1 MLTDTPLVV
10 LRLYEL
16 VQVLGTVFG
25 GYLVIRYGRT
35 KFLAGLYAGCI
46 SIFFWDWI
54 FTDSWFFNLTYDA
67 RSIILFTIDG
77 RPEPLWSPASYA
89 TFFGITTM
97 MLLRYRSWLDTRLGR
112 WQYVVLPIFFVVLDV
127 VVEGFV
133 ITVLDV
139 YRYGYQDNWLILGV
153 PYTNTVW
160 VVMIL
165 LLMFWLGKAL
175 VDMQHALGIP
185 AVLGTPVASPAP
197 TSPATQAVA
206 VTAGASGPEGV
217 RTLETAERR
226 PNWAVFGL
234 AFTLCPAAFYV
245 AITIMTFVLDAIQPW
260 N

>member
-25 GYLVIRYGRT
+25 GYLVIRYGKT

-67 RSIILFTIDG
+67 RSITLFTING

-97 MLLRYRSWLDTRLGR
+97 MLLRYRGGLDKRLGR
-112 WQYVVLPIFFVVLDV
+112 WQYVALPIFFVVLDV
-127 VVEGFV
+127 AVEGFV
-133 ITVLDV
+133 VTVLKV
-139 YRYGYQDNWLILGV
+139 YRYGYRDDWLIVGI

-185 AVLGTPVASPAP
+185 AVVGTPVASPAA
-197 TSPATQAVA
+197 TSPATRAVA
-206 VTAGASGPEGV
+206 VTAGAPAHESAQPVGNAGRVES
-217 RTLETAERR
+217 
-226 PNWAVFGL
+226 WAIFGL

-245 AITIMTFVLDAIQPW
+245 AITIMAFVLDAIHPW
-260 N
+260 S